1 MLSLQAIR
9 EDDRAPRRCGDGTDA
24 SSAHVWE
31 KHGTKKGLPP
41 SRYLSGPDCLI
52 HKDVISANHPFLGC
66 DFGEVIFLRSIASWF
81 PFVLRQFADSAA
93 SLRRTR
99 TLTTAG
105 ILLAIQMVLSSYGV
119 IEVNDSLKISLAHL
133 ALAPTAMLF
142 GPVVTGLQGALSD
155 ILGFLLKPTGPYFPG
170 FTLSALL
177 GGVIYGMMF
186 YKTECRLWQIVL
198 ARLLII
204 VLVNICLNTVFLT
217 MLYGPS
223 RLATLPLR
231 AFKNIIQL
239 PFDCVLLASVCRLM
253 RRVPSMMAAR

>member
-99 TLTTAG
+99 TLTTVG
-105 ILLAIQMVLSSYGV
+105 VLLAIQMVLSSYGV

-133 ALAPTAMLF
+133 ALAPTAMFF
-142 GPVVTGLQGALSD
+142 GPVVAGMQGALSD
-155 ILGFLLKPTGPYFPG
+155 ILGFMLKPSGPYFPG
-170 FTLSALL
+170 FTISAMLL
-177 GGVIYGMMF
+177 GVFYGIAL
-186 YKTECRLWQIVL
+186 YRTERRLWQIIAVRV
-198 ARLLII
+198 AVMVII
-204 VLVNICLNTVFLT
+204 NIGLNTLFLT

-223 RLATLPLR
+223 MM
-231 AFKNIIQL
+231 
-239 PFDCVLLASVCRLM
+239 ASLSSFVM
-253 RRVPSMMAAR
+253 MPQAPSMAA